1 MKNSLLEYTHLTQC
15 CSKKQVLRSLANFLA
30 QTSSERS
37 DVIFENLLEREQVA
51 DTALEKGVALPHF
64 VHEKNKEA
72 RILVATL
79 EKSIPDWSCLDGSKV
94 SLLICLVLPKEYT
107 KQTPGIDQV
116 IMVMKYLADSDLI
129 ASLID
134 RPAIEIA
141 DKLTKCLIEDRKELR
156 G

>member
-1 MKNSLLEYTHLTQC
+1 MKNKLLEYTHLTQC
-15 CSKKQVLRSLANFLA
+15 SSKRQVLRSLANFLT
-30 QTSSERS
+30 QTSSQGP

-51 DTALEKGVALPHF
+51 DTALEKGIALPHF
-64 VHEKNKEA
+64 VHEENKEA

-79 EKSIPDWSCLDGSKV
+79 DKSIPDWSCLDGSNV

-107 KQTPGIDQV
+107 RQTKGIVQV
-116 IMVMKYLADSDLI
+116 ITMMKYLADSDFI
-129 ASLID
+129 ASFAD

-141 DKLTKCLIEDRKELR
+141 DKLTKCSTKDRKELR